1 MTATAPTTGIRFGSP
16 GAEAVHL
23 CVDMQRLFGPGS
35 PWAVPWMEKVL
46 PAVAELAAA
55 HAARTIFTRFIPPAD
70 GDAAFGSWA
79 RYYAAWPQ
87 MLRDRLPA
95 EWLELAPP
103 LARHVPPARVFDKP
117 LYSPWHDGGLDGF
130 LRKAGISTLIV
141 TGGET
146 EVCVL
151 ATVLGAIDRGY
162 RVILV
167 ADAVCS
173 SADPGHDAAMRIYDT
188 RFGQQIETAPLA
200 ELLDR
205 WRA

>member
-1 MTATAPTTGIRFGSP
+1 MTGIRFGPP
-16 GAEAVHL
+16 GTEAAHL

-35 PWAVPWMEKVL
+35 SWAVPWMERVL
-46 PAVAELAAA
+46 PAVATLVET

-70 GDAAFGSWA
+70 PGQAVGSWA

-95 EWLELAPP
+95 DWLELAPA
-103 LARHVPPARVFDKP
+103 LARHVPPARLFDKR
-117 LYSPWHDGGLDGF
+117 LYSPWPDGRLDGF
-130 LRKAGISTLIV
+130 LRGAGITTLIV

-146 EVCVL
+146 EICVL

-167 ADAVCS
+167 SDAVCS
-173 SADPGHDAAMRIYDT
+173 STDATHDAALRIYGS
-188 RFGQQIETAPLA
+188 RFGQQVETAPLA
-200 ELLDR
+200 ELLDQ
-205 WRA
+205 WRV

>member
-1 MTATAPTTGIRFGSP
+1 MTGIRCGAP
-16 GAEAVHL
+16 GTEALHL

-35 PWAVPWMEKVL
+35 SWAVPWMEKIL
-46 PAVAELAAA
+46 PAVAELTEA

-70 GDAAFGSWA
+70 QGAAIGSWT
-79 RYYAAWPQ
+79 RYYAVWPQ
-87 MLRDRLPA
+87 MLRDRLPP

-103 LARHVPPARVFDKP
+103 LARHVPPARLFDKQ
-117 LYSPWHDGGLDGF
+117 LYSPWPDGRLDGF
-130 LRKAGISTLIV
+130 LRRAGISTLIV

-167 ADAVCS
+167 SDAVCS
-173 SADPGHDAAMRIYDT
+173 SADPSHDAAMQIYES
-188 RFGQQIETAPLA
+188 RFGQQVETAPLA
-200 ELLDR
+200 ELLDQ
-205 WRA
+205 WRV